1 LLFVFHVPWKSDTIK
16 PAHFRRLILGGDSMT
31 DRLIYLDHAATTPV
45 DEQVVAAMLPYFTE
59 FYGNP
64 SSIHRA
70 GRAALEALDDARET
84 LASVLG
90 ASRKEI
96 VFTGGGSEADNL
108 AIKGVALAQRQAGKG
123 GHIITSAIEHHAVL
137 HAVEYLEALGFEVT
151 VLPVDTDG
159 LVRPADLQ
167 AALRPDT
174 VLATIMYANNEIG
187 TIQPLA
193 ELGAICRAKGVPL
206 HTDAVQATGSL
217 ALNVDALNVDLLTL
231 AAHKFYGP
239 KGVGALYVRRGT
251 PLLPQINGGG
261 QERRRRAGTEN
272 VAGIVGMATALRLAE
287 EHRASY
293 AAHCAELRD
302 RLIAGV
308 LERIPYTS
316 LNGHATQRLPN
327 NANIA
332 FEYVEGESVLLVLD
346 QRGIAASS
354 GSACTS
360 GSLEASHVLTA
371 LGLPYE
377 RAIGSVRFSV
387 GKSTTAA
394 DIDYLLDVLPALI
407 EQLRSVSPAYR

>member
-1 LLFVFHVPWKSDTIK
+1 
-16 PAHFRRLILGGDSMT
+16 MT
-31 DRLIYLDHAATTPV
+31 ERYIYLDHAATTPV
-45 DEQVVAAMLPYFTE
+45 DQRVVSAMLPYYTE
-59 FYGNP
+59 HFGNP

-70 GRAALEALDDARET
+70 GRTALEALDDARET
-84 LASVLG
+84 VAAVLG

-108 AIKGVALAQRQAGKG
+108 AIKGVALAQRQSGKG
-123 GHIITSAIEHHAVL
+123 AHIITSAIEHHAVL
-137 HAVEYLEALGFEVT
+137 HTVEYLEAFGFEAT
-151 VLPVDTDG
+151 VLPVDSDG
-159 LVRPADLQ
+159 LVRPAELR
-167 AALRPDT
+167 AAIRPDT
-174 VLATIMYANNEIG
+174 VLVSIMYANNEIG

-193 ELGAICRAKGVPL
+193 ELGAICRERGVPL
-206 HTDAVQATGSL
+206 HTDAVQAAGSL

-272 VAGIVGMATALRLAE
+272 VAGIVGLAAALRLAE
-287 EHRASY
+287 EQREQY
-293 AAHCAELRD
+293 AAHCVDLRD
-302 RLIAGV
+302 RLVAGIV
-308 LERIPYTS
+308 ERIPHSS
-316 LNGHATQRLPN
+316 LNGHPARRLPN

-332 FEYVEGESVLLVLD
+332 FEYVEGESVLLLLD

-387 GKSTTAA
+387 GRATTDA
-394 DIDYLLDVLPALI
+394 DIDYVLDTLPPLI
-407 EQLRSVSPAYR
+407 ERLRSVSQASRMEE